1 VQSICNRTILA
12 RPPRRWLAAIAI
24 LAMTGAALPPRA
36 AAEPVYHTGT
46 TRKVLQLTGDYDQ
59 PLRRPTLSLTKT
71 QADLRSTDLGSSFE
85 HNGKLYFLFGD
96 TFGRSAADNDT
107 FATSESTDPS
117 QLTLAVAKAADGK
130 FLIITVPG
138 IQQGAY
144 EVPSYGISVNGSI
157 YIVHTTDWYAAGNNM
172 ERSVLARSTDNGQ
185 TWTYLYDLSA
195 DTAHD
200 MTNAKF
206 INVSLAEVNA
216 EDHPGAF
223 PWATGKVVLI
233 WGSGAYRQSNVCLAA
248 VPSAQ
253 FETKSAIRYFSG
265 LGGGG
270 APTWSSAESAAVPL
284 FNQPQVGEFSAAW
297 IPQLS
302 RWVMLYNAG
311 SPRGITMRTSLK
323 PWGPWS
329 AGSVIM
335 EPWADG
341 GYGVFHHVPWSYSRM
356 DAFHDSGKAETW
368 GGEYGP
374 YIIPR
379 FTTGNSS
386 ACRIY
391 YTMSTWNPYQTVLMS
406 SEIGEPA
413 ALEPSQTVTEQF
425 TPGDASWQKSSS
437 TFFVNFTHN
446 GVPHITTYAAGADSD
461 TGIMWRWL
469 PRDTRNRRLQYT
481 VHGGHAEVMVLSGG
495 VDIPS
500 GFTAAELYP
509 RIKAGEFG
517 EVVLCTVGHDA
528 NDVDVTLDWDLRPFD
543 RANLKVVVIDHLN
556 AAPWGFVSVS
566 RMTLSRTAVTSSVLE
581 WRSHADLQTTA
592 K

>member
-1 VQSICNRTILA
+1 VRSASREFHGVLA
-12 RPPRRWLAAIAI
+12 TALAA
-24 LAMTGAALPPRA
+24 LTAAGLQSA
-36 AAEPVYHTGT
+36 SHAEPVYHPGT
-46 TRKVLQLTGDYDQ
+46 TRKILQLTGNTDQ
-59 PLRRPTLSLTKT
+59 PLRRPTLSQTQT
-71 QADLRSTDLGSSFE
+71 QASLRSTDLGSSFE

-96 TFGRSAADNDT
+96 TFGRSAANYDT
-107 FATSESTDPS
+107 FATSDSTDPF
-117 QLTLAVAKAADGK
+117 QLTLTVPKAGDNK

-138 IQQGAY
+138 IQQGAM

-157 YIVHTTDWYAAGNNM
+157 YIVHTTDWYAATDNM

-185 TWTYLYDLSA
+185 TWAYIYDLSA
-195 DTAHD
+195 AAAHD

-223 PWATGKVVLI
+223 PWPTGKVVLI
-233 WGSGAYRQSNVCLAA
+233 WGSGAYRKSNVCLAA

-253 FETKSAIRYFSG
+253 IETKSAIRYFSG

-270 APTWSSAESAAVPL
+270 TPTWSAAESAAVPL
-284 FNQPQVGEFSAAW
+284 FNQPQVGEFSASW

-311 SPRGITMRTSLK
+311 SPRGITMRTALK

-335 EPWADG
+335 DPWNEG
-341 GYGVFHHVPWSYSRM
+341 GYGVYQHIPWSWARK
-356 DAFHDSGKAETW
+356 DAFHDSGQSETW

-379 FTTGNSS
+379 FTTGNAA
-386 ACRIY
+386 ACQLY
-391 YTMSTWNPYQTVLMS
+391 YTMSTWNPYQAVLMR
-406 SEIGEPA
+406 SEVGEPVPA
-413 ALEPSQTVTEQF
+413 EPSQTTTEL
-425 TPGDASWQKSSS
+425 TVPGDAAWQKSSS
-437 TFFVNFTHN
+437 TFFSNFTRN
-446 GVPHITTYAAGADSD
+446 SVPHITTYAAGGDAD

-469 PRDTRNRRLQYT
+469 PRDTRNRRLVFT

-495 VDIPS
+495 TDIPS
-500 GFTAAELYP
+500 GFTAAQLYP
-509 RIKAGEFG
+509 RIKSGEFG
-517 EVVLCTVGHDA
+517 EVVHCTVGHDS
-528 NDVDVTLDWDLRPFD
+528 NDIDVSLDWDLRPFD

-566 RMTLSRTAVTSSVLE
+566 QMTLHRTAATSGVLE
-581 WRSHADLQTTA
+581 WQDHSDTQTTA
-592 K
+592 R